1 MLRHDVGPALT
12 DLPALIRHLE
22 SNPIAA
28 WIGGRGTGDQSFFS
42 YQDQQFSSR
51 IPFAPE
57 LREAL
62 QELTRELAEWRLAEY
77 LSRPDL
83 ATVAPESF
91 ACKVLHSGGKP
102 SLFLPDRAKHPNL
115 PAGSDGI
122 QGVNVHA
129 FGDPIDQPNYRGY

>member
-1 MLRHDVGPALT
+1 LVRSQIFAAPAKLG
-12 DLPALIRHLE
+12 DRFVE
-22 SNPIAA
+22 SNIST
-28 WIGGRGTGDQSFFS
+28 INFFTAS
-42 YQDQQFSSR
+42 
-51 IPFAPE
+51 E

-91 ACKVLHSGGKP
+91 TCKVLHSGGKP
-102 SLFLPDRAKHPNL
+102 ILFLPDRAKHPKL

-122 QGVNVHA
+122 QGVKVYA